1 MGYYQGGDC
10 MYGRGDYYRGDYYRG
25 DPGLFSFVGKAI
37 RTVGN
42 IVPGPVGAIAKAV
55 GGVIAGPQQKS
66 VQGTALAPYD
76 PPGRDIGIRVGGP
89 SGFQFG
95 AFNPQGGQ
103 LPQVPGGTQVMIPGI
118 GLCSIRGTH
127 ANKSTYVTRGGGTS
141 HWPQG
146 LMVHPKGTT
155 CVKNRRINVANPRAL
170 RRAIRRAQGFAK
182 LARRVLS
189 FTGARV
195 KGKTRFKIG
204 RRRRAA

>member
-25 DPGLFSFVGKAI
+25 DPGLLGKLFGGVKSIAKAAI
-37 RTVGN
+37 GAT
-42 IVPGPVGAIAKAV
+42 PVGAAIGAILSKPA
-55 GGVIAGPQQKS
+55 P
-66 VQGTALAPYD
+66 VQGTALAPAQ
-76 PPGRDIGIRVGGP
+76 GRDIGIRVGGP
-89 SGFQFG
+89 QGFQFG
-95 AFNPQGGQ
+95 AFNPPPPDFPVPQGG
-103 LPQVPGGTQVMIPGI
+103 GMQVMIPGV
-118 GLCSIRGTH
+118 GLYTIRGTH
-127 ANKSTYVTRGGGTS
+127 SNKSTYVTRGGGTS

>member
-1 MGYYQGGDC
+1 MGYYRGSGDC

-25 DPGLFSFVGKAI
+25 DPGLLGSLFGGIKSIAKAAI
-37 RTVGN
+37 AAT
-42 IVPGPVGAIAKAV
+42 PVGAAIGAV
-55 GGVIAGPQQKS
+55 LSKPSPVR
-66 VQGTALAPYD
+66 GTAIAPFAQQ
-76 PPGRDIGIRVGGP
+76 PRDIGIRVGGP

-95 AFNPQGGQ
+95 AFAPEGPQ
-103 LPQVPGGTQVMIPGI
+103 LPQVPGGTQVMIPGM
-118 GLCSIRGTH
+118 GLCTIRGTH

-141 HWPQG
+141 RWPQG
-146 LMVHPKGTT
+146 VMVHPKGTT

-195 KGKTRFKIG
+195 RGKTRFKIG
-204 RRRRAA
+204 RRRKAA